1 MAEEQDTTIKRIIE
15 VAPQPQQQ
23 ITEERKGQNPITRP
37 DTIIRPRGRSGTIP
51 FLSTS
56 PSSQGGGTAS
66 SSTSTEQGGSG
77 NASNAPTTNNQEKT
91 S

>member
-1 MAEEQDTTIKRIIE
+1 MAEEQDTTLKRIVE
-15 VAPQPQQQ
+15 VAPPTQQQ

-37 DTIIRPRGRSGTIP
+37 DTITRPRGRSGTIP

-56 PSSQGGGTAS
+56 PGSQGGETVSA
-66 SSTSTEQGGSG
+66 STSVEQGGSG
-77 NASNAPTTNNQEKT
+77 SASSTTTASTQEKT